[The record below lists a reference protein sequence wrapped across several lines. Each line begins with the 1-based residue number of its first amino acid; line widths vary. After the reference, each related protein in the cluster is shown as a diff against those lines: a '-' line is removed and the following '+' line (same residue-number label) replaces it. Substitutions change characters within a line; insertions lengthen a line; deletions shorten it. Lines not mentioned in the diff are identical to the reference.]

1 MYPVARFRYFC
12 TAQKDAR
19 RILGAAYACW
29 YWLDAHDTTVSKR
42 KEVCGY
48 VFICTPKIIIFIA
61 HWNQLKKNSTTCIAL
76 QVLRAVG
83 RAYLDINV
91 VCAGCRP
98 VTAVHLGG
106 GRVFRNVVGA
116 SIPIFSKFS
125 PQAGT
130 IRQVLQ
136 VPYVNYPTGICVD
149 SRILMGRHALP

>member
-1 MYPVARFRYFC
+1 MYLYTLQINIYC
-12 TAQKDAR
+12 TLELA
-19 RILGAAYACW
+19 
-29 YWLDAHDTTVSKR
+29 
-42 KEVCGY
+42 KEKH
-48 VFICTPKIIIFIA
+48 T
-61 HWNQLKKNSTTCIAL
+61 TTCIAL